1 MLDQDGQYIQLE
13 KVELP
18 ETLGDES
25 QTALDFSEL
34 QTSFQYVG
42 RGFEKL
48 LASLLGLNKAV
59 VNACPNKTVRWLA
72 AHAKKQRVRTK
83 NANRAFWILERYS
96 QFVYVRHGSIDFD
109 GTDKPIAW
117 NLHMD
122 ELHQMIAEDCGR
134 CNDFHCFRA
143 KEK

>member
-1 MLDQDGQYIQLE
+1 MLDQDGQYIHLE

-18 ETLGDES
+18 ETLGDEL

-34 QTSFQYVG
+34 QASFQCVG
-42 RGFEKL
+42 REFEKR

-83 NANRAFWILERYS
+83 NVNRAVRILER
-96 QFVYVRHGSIDFD
+96 
-109 GTDKPIAW
+109 
-117 NLHMD
+117 
-122 ELHQMIAEDCGR
+122 
-134 CNDFHCFRA
+134 
-143 KEK
+143 